1 MLQMIFKHPEF
12 MVPVLVLL
20 SFSIICQISM
30 GVLCHKLIWE
40 SENMSSTA
48 NKSLQQLK
56 LKFSSCCQLHEGMAN
71 ISVFVDKYMNQL
83 KIGGFSLSVLKHLS
97 GQLVL
102 LSILISGIG
111 ACRGIIVGESILYI
125 VPYYI
130 ISFLGLYCYF
140 AISSFVD
147 IVGKTQILRT
157 NLIDYLENHLVN
169 RLEQTTLD
177 LKLVRG
183 EENAGAKES
192 LPTGEDAQAKE
203 DMQIKSDIR
212 TGEETLKT
220 GKAESDKPENS
231 VLSHTEAKELESLL
245 REFLV

>member
-1 MLQMIFKHPEF
+1 MIPI
-12 MVPVLVLL
+12 LILL
-20 SFSIICQISM
+20 SLSIICQISM

-56 LKFSSCCQLHEGMAN
+56 LKFSSCCQLHEGMSN

-83 KIGGFSLSVLKHLS
+83 KIGGFSLSALKHLS

-102 LSILISGIG
+102 LSILVSGIG
-111 ACRGIIVGESILYI
+111 ACRGIILGESVLYV

-147 IVGKTQILRT
+147 ISGKTQILRT
-157 NLIDYLENHLVN
+157 NLIDYLENHLVS

-177 LKLVRG
+177 MKLVQG
-183 EENAGAKES
+183 EDTALKEGVQTEENAKIREGVQEMKKKEQ
-192 LPTGEDAQAKE
+192 DRQ
-203 DMQIKSDIR
+203 
-212 TGEETLKT
+212 EETI
-220 GKAESDKPENS
+220 
-231 VLSHTEAKELESLL
+231 LSHTEAQELESLL
-245 REFLV
+245 KEFLV

>member
-1 MLQMIFKHPEF
+1 MIIDMLQIILKHPEF
-12 MVPVLVLL
+12 MVPILFLL
-20 SFSIICQISM
+20 FLSIICQISM

-56 LKFSSCCQLHEGMAN
+56 LKFSSCCQLHEGMSN

-111 ACRGIIVGESILYI
+111 ACRGIILGESVLYV

-147 IVGKTQILRT
+147 ISGKTQILRT

-177 LKLVRG
+177 MKLIQGEDTAVKESLQS
-183 EENAGAKES
+183 EENAKLKENVKIK
-192 LPTGEDAQAKE
+192 ENAQGMK
-203 DMQIKSDIR
+203 
-212 TGEETLKT
+212 
-220 GKAESDKPENS
+220 KAEQDKPEPA
-231 VLSHTEAKELESLL
+231 VLSYTEAKELESLL
-245 REFLV
+245 KEFLV

>member
-1 MLQMIFKHPEF
+1 MMQIIFKHPEF
-12 MVPVLVLL
+12 MIPILILL
-20 SFSIICQISM
+20 SLSIICQISM
-30 GVLCHKLIWE
+30 GVLCHKLILE

-56 LKFSSCCQLHEGMAN
+56 LKFSSCCQLHEGVSN
-71 ISVFVDKYMNQL
+71 ISIFVDKYMNQL
-83 KIGGFSLSVLKHLS
+83 KIGGFSLSVMKHLS

-111 ACRGIIVGESILYI
+111 ACRGIIAGESILYI

-140 AISSFVD
+140 AISSLVD

-157 NLIDYLENHLVN
+157 NLIDYLENHLVS

-183 EENAGAKES
+183 EADAKAEENTRLAEENARTKEHM
-192 LPTGEDAQAKE
+192 PIGENAP
-203 DMQIKSDIR
+203 
-212 TGEETLKT
+212 
-220 GKAESDKPENS
+220 KAGPAADKPEES
-231 VLSHTEAKELESLL
+231 VLSHSEAKELESLL

>member
-1 MLQMIFKHPEF
+1 MLQILFQHPEF
-12 MVPVLVLL
+12 MVPILILL
-20 SFSIICQISM
+20 SLSIICQISM

-40 SENMSSTA
+40 TENMSSTT

-56 LKFSSCCQLHEGMAN
+56 LKFSSCCQLHEGMSN

-83 KIGGFSLSVLKHLS
+83 KIHGISLSTLKHLS

-111 ACRGIIVGESILYI
+111 ACKGIILGESVIYI
-125 VPYYI
+125 IPYYI

-140 AISSFVD
+140 SISSLVD
-147 IVGKTQILRT
+147 VSGKTQILRT

-177 LKLVRG
+177 LKIVQG
-183 EENAGAKES
+183 TDEEKETENK
-192 LPTGEDAQAKE
+192 PV
-203 DMQIKSDIR
+203 
-212 TGEETLKT
+212 
-220 GKAESDKPENS
+220 DKQENPI
-231 VLSHTEAKELESLL
+231 LSHTEAKELETLL
-245 REFLV
+245 KEFLA

>member
-1 MLQMIFKHPEF
+1 MLQILFQHPEF
-12 MVPVLVLL
+12 MVPILILL
-20 SFSIICQISM
+20 SLSIICQISM

-40 SENMSSTA
+40 TENMSSTT

-56 LKFSSCCQLHEGMAN
+56 LKFSSCCQLHEGMSN

-83 KIGGFSLSVLKHLS
+83 KIHGISLSTLKHLS

-111 ACRGIIVGESILYI
+111 ACKGIILGESVIYI
-125 VPYYI
+125 IPYYI

-140 AISSFVD
+140 SISSLVD
-147 IVGKTQILRT
+147 VSGKTQILRT

-177 LKLVRG
+177 LKIVQG
-183 EENAGAKES
+183 TDEEKE
-192 LPTGEDAQAKE
+192 
-203 DMQIKSDIR
+203 
-212 TGEETLKT
+212 
-220 GKAESDKPENS
+220 PENKPADKQENPI
-231 VLSHTEAKELESLL
+231 LSHTEAKELETLL
-245 REFLV
+245 KEFLA

>member
-1 MLQMIFKHPEF
+1 MIIDMLQIIFKHPEF
-12 MVPVLVLL
+12 MIPILILL
-20 SFSIICQISM
+20 SLSIICQISM

-56 LKFSSCCQLHEGMAN
+56 LKFSSCCQLHEGMSN

-111 ACRGIIVGESILYI
+111 ACRGIIMGESVLYI

-140 AISSFVD
+140 AISSLVD
-147 IVGKTQILRT
+147 ISGKTQILRT

-177 LKLVRG
+177 MKLVQG
-183 EENAGAKES
+183 EEMAAKENVQTEENAKIRES
-192 LPTGEDAQAKE
+192 EQEKK
-203 DMQIKSDIR
+203 MQ
-212 TGEETLKT
+212 EQNE
-220 GKAESDKPENS
+220 AESA

>member
-1 MLQMIFKHPEF
+1 MLQIIFKHPEF
-12 MVPVLVLL
+12 MIPILILL
-20 SFSIICQISM
+20 SLSIICQISM

-56 LKFSSCCQLHEGMAN
+56 LKFSSCCQLHEGMSN

-111 ACRGIIVGESILYI
+111 ACRGIIMGESVLYI

-140 AISSFVD
+140 AISSLVD
-147 IVGKTQILRT
+147 ISGKTQILRT

-177 LKLVRG
+177 MKLVQG
-183 EENAGAKES
+183 EEMAAKENVQTEENAKIRES
-192 LPTGEDAQAKE
+192 EQEKK
-203 DMQIKSDIR
+203 MQ
-212 TGEETLKT
+212 EQNE
-220 GKAESDKPENS
+220 AESA

>member
-1 MLQMIFKHPEF
+1 MMQIVFKHPEF
-12 MVPVLVLL
+12 MVPILILL
-20 SFSIICQISM
+20 SFSIICQVSM

-56 LKFSSCCQLHEGMAN
+56 LKFSSCCQLHEGMSN
-71 ISVFVDKYMNQL
+71 IAVFVDKYMNQL
-83 KIGGFSLSVLKHLS
+83 KICGFSLSVLKHLS

-111 ACRGIIVGESILYI
+111 ACRGIIAGESILYI

-140 AISSFVD
+140 AISSLVD

-177 LKLVRG
+177 LKLVQG
-183 EENAGAKES
+183 EERMQEKES
-192 LPTGEDAQAKE
+192 ARTETNVQTAEEMPETAQKASERPED
-203 DMQIKSDIR
+203 
-212 TGEETLKT
+212 
-220 GKAESDKPENS
+220 S
-231 VLSHTEAKELESLL
+231 VLSRTEAKELESLL

>member
-1 MLQMIFKHPEF
+1 MLQIIFKHPEF
-12 MVPVLVLL
+12 IVPVLILL
-20 SFSIICQISM
+20 FLSIICQISM

-56 LKFSSCCQLHEGMAN
+56 LKFSSCCQLHEGMSN
-71 ISVFVDKYMNQL
+71 IAVFVDKYMNQL

-111 ACRGIIVGESILYI
+111 ACRGIIAGESILYI

-140 AISSFVD
+140 AISSLVD
-147 IVGKTQILRT
+147 ITGKTQILRT

-183 EENAGAKES
+183 EEGARTEENERIEAGAQAQENKQASKNTPAEENTRKTEEMT
-192 LPTGEDAQAKE
+192 PDMGGDA
-203 DMQIKSDIR
+203 
-212 TGEETLKT
+212 
-220 GKAESDKPENS
+220 
-231 VLSHTEAKELESLL
+231 VLSHMEAKELESLL
-245 REFLV
+245 REFLT

>member
-1 MLQMIFKHPEF
+1 MLQILFQHPEF
-12 MVPVLVLL
+12 MVPILILL
-20 SFSIICQISM
+20 SLSIICQISM

-40 SENMSSTA
+40 TENMSSTT

-56 LKFSSCCQLHEGMAN
+56 LKFSSCCQLHEGMSN

-83 KIGGFSLSVLKHLS
+83 KIHGISLSTLKHLS

-111 ACRGIIVGESILYI
+111 ACKGIILGESVIYI
-125 VPYYI
+125 IPYYI

-140 AISSFVD
+140 SISSLVD
-147 IVGKTQILRT
+147 VSGKTQILRT

-177 LKLVRG
+177 LKIVQG
-183 EENAGAKES
+183 TDEEKE
-192 LPTGEDAQAKE
+192 
-203 DMQIKSDIR
+203 
-212 TGEETLKT
+212 
-220 GKAESDKPENS
+220 AENKPVDKQENPI
-231 VLSHTEAKELESLL
+231 LSHTEAKELETLL
-245 REFLV
+245 KEFLA